1 MRPDPAGEFPIAEL
15 QQTWPAPSRPRPIV
29 IVGAGGIVDGAHLP
43 AYRMAG
49 LPVAGVVDLD
59 RDRARDL
66 AAKWEITAFD
76 SLDAAVE
83 VPDAVFDLALPPSAH
98 LGVLRRLPDG
108 GAALIQ
114 KPMGID
120 LAAATEILRLCRS
133 KDLTA
138 AVNFQLRFAPMM
150 LALADAVRRGWLG
163 DLLDAE
169 VHVDLHTPWD
179 LFPFLA
185 GIERG
190 EIAVNSIHY
199 LDLLRSF
206 LGEPRGIHA
215 RTLGHPASQLPETR
229 TGALIDFGEGVRAVL
244 SASHDHVYGRR
255 FQDAAI
261 RFEGTTGA
269 AYAKLGGVLGYP
281 DGEPDELWL
290 AVGSAAPGE
299 ETWVQVP
306 LVGDWFP
313 HAFVGTMSNLQ
324 RFAAGEDPV
333 LVTGVEDAWRTM
345 ALVESAYRSAAAPAT
360 PIDEPP
366 GS

>member
-1 MRPDPAGEFPIAEL
+1 MTADPGAVFPIAEL
-15 QQTWPAPSRPRPIV
+15 QQTWPAPSHPRPIV

-66 AAKWEITAFD
+66 AVKWEITAFD

-108 GAALIQ
+108 AAALIQ

-120 LAAATEILRLCRS
+120 LTAATEILELCRS
-133 KDLTA
+133 KNLIA

-163 DLLDAE
+163 DLLDVE
-169 VHVDLHTPWD
+169 VHVDLFTPWD
-179 LFPFLA
+179 LFPFLN
-185 GIERG
+185 GIKRG

-215 RTLGHPASQLPETR
+215 RTLGHPAVELPETR

-244 SASHDHVYGRR
+244 SANHNH
-255 FQDAAI
+255 AAI
-261 RFEGTTGA
+261 RFEGTSGA

-290 AVGSAAPGE
+290 AFGSAAPGE

-324 RFAAGEDPV
+324 RVVTGEDDV

-366 GS
+366 PRK